1 MTKIEITDDNPNL
14 KKVIETNLHFVYIQD
29 LIQRLVEQ
37 EDKNLFL
44 KTLSQKLKDFLLNSF
59 SISLKEL
66 QKFFEHK
73 FEGNAFLELMIKH
86 GYIYKYHTSYKLTDE
101 AKQALAH
108 PSNNEAELNMLE
120 EGILFGEILGVYVIK
135 FILNTKNFQKSE
147 LAKKGGYDKRMV
159 NDLLNQLISQGYL
172 TKTGTT
178 FCITNKFK
186 IKASEYQELF
196 DESLEIK

>member
-14 KKVIETNLHFVYIQD
+14 KKVIETSLHFVYVQD
-29 LIQRLVEQ
+29 LIQKLIEQ

-44 KTLSQKLKDFLLNSF
+44 KVLPQSLKDFLLDSF
-59 SISLKEL
+59 SISIKEL
-66 QKFFEHK
+66 QKFFNHK

-86 GYIYKYHTSYKLTDE
+86 SYIYKYHTSYKLTEE

-108 PSNNEAELNMLE
+108 PSNNDKELNILE
-120 EGILFGEILGVYVIK
+120 EGILFGEVLGVYVIK
-135 FILNTKNFQKSE
+135 FILNAKNFQKSE
-147 LAKKGGYDKRMV
+147 LAKKGGYGKRTI
-159 NDLLNQLISQGYL
+159 DELLNQLLSEGYL

-178 FCITNKFK
+178 FCITNKFR